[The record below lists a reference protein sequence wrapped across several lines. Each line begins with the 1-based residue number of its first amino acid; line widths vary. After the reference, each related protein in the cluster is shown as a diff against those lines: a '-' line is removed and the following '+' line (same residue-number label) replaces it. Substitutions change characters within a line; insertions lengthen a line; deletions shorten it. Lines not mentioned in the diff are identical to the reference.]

1 MLHQGSPSHSSCVP
15 GLKLVAHPEHPQVP
29 CSNPLGVH
37 HSSTKATKKPSE
49 QKHMLSKVLLPHL
62 HPPAGCG
69 IPGTPVLDRV
79 LSLILC
85 MFLLTGENPHIG
97 P

>member
-15 GLKLVAHPEHPQVP
+15 GLKLVAHPEYPQVP

-49 QKHMLSKVLLPHL
+49 QKHIIKGAAPTPASPSWVWDPRYPSAGQGAEFDPVCVSPH
-62 HPPAGCG
+62 
-69 IPGTPVLDRV
+69 R
-79 LSLILC
+79 
-85 MFLLTGENPHIG
+85 
-97 P
+97 